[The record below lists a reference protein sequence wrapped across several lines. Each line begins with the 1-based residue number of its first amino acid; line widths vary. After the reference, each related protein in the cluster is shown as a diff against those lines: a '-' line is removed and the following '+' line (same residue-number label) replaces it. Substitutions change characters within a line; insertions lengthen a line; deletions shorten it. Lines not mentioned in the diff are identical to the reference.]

1 MCNVVV
7 LCNDVIM
14 RDSAKKSILNI
25 SLILPLHI
33 LQILINFVAKT
44 VFIRS
49 LGQDYLGINVLFGD
63 ITNLLS
69 LTELGLGSAIMF
81 ALYKPLNTKD
91 TRQISAIINYA
102 KNLFNK
108 IVIVIIII
116 GLLIIPSLK
125 YVVNSKIN
133 MESIIFYYILYLI
146 TVAVTYF
153 ATYKTTLITAD
164 EKTYIVKVYYTITN
178 VIRAVVQ
185 MFLLIK
191 TKNFMLYLLM
201 GILFNLLYNLMITIK
216 VNKDYPFLS
225 SKPRLNKKEKKE
237 LFINTKAV
245 FKHKIATLILNSTDN
260 ILISSII
267 STAVVGKYSGY
278 TTLCTTMIGL
288 MGNFYSGIVHTVGKL
303 NVNDNANEKHKVFNY
318 VHIFI
323 YLLAGI
329 SSVCFILLA
338 NDFINLWIGSEYIL
352 DDKILIAIVLNFYIT
367 IISYPVNIY
376 NQTTKL
382 FTKTQNIVILTAI
395 SNIVLSIFLGK
406 TLGLF
411 GILIATAIA
420 KLITCFWTDP
430 YILFKKY
437 FECKNKDC
445 ILYFLKV
452 FIEFIFVSLTVLL
465 LSNPLSQIKAET
477 WSALIIKGIISLIST
492 SIIFATTTLVNDD
505 YRKILVKIIR
515 RKKNG

>member
-1 MCNVVV
+1 
-7 LCNDVIM
+7 M

-44 VFIRS
+44 VFIKT

-81 ALYKPLNTKD
+81 SLYKPLNTNDK
-91 TRQISAIINYA
+91 RQISAIINYA

-108 IVIVIIII
+108 IVIVILVI
-116 GLLIIPSLK
+116 GLSIIPGLK
-125 YVVNSKIN
+125 YVVNSKID
-133 MESIIFYYILYLI
+133 MEAVIFYYILYLI

-164 EKTYIVKVYYTITN
+164 EKTYVVKIYYTIVN
-178 VIRAVVQ
+178 VVRAIVQ

-201 GILFNLLYNLMITIK
+201 GIIFNLLYNVMITLKI
-216 VNKDYPFLS
+216 NKDYPFLDK
-225 SKPRLNKKEKKE
+225 KPRLNKSERKE
-237 LFINTKAV
+237 LFANTKAV

-278 TTLCTTMIGL
+278 TTLCTTLIGL
-288 MGNFYSGIVHTVGKL
+288 MANFYNGIVHTVGKL
-303 NVNDNANEKHKVFNY
+303 NVNDSSNEKHRVFNY
-318 VHIFI
+318 VHIFM

-352 DDKILIAIVLNFYIT
+352 EDKILIAIVLNFYIT
-367 IISYPVNIY
+367 IICYPINIY
-376 NQTTKL
+376 SQTTKL
-382 FTKTQNIVILTAI
+382 FTKTQNIVILTAV
-395 SNIVLSIFLGK
+395 SNIVLSIVLGK
-406 TLGLF
+406 SLGLF
-411 GILIATAIA
+411 GILIATVIS

-437 FECKNKDC
+437 FNCSTREC
-445 ILYFLKV
+445 ILYFLKI
-452 FIEFIFVSLTVLL
+452 FIEFIFVSLIIVLL
-465 LSNPLSQIKAET
+465 AVPLSEIKAST
-477 WSALIIKGIISLIST
+477 WTDLIIKGIISLFST
-492 SIIFATTTLVNDD
+492 GVIFATTTLVNDD
-505 YRKILVKIIR
+505 YRKILVKILR
-515 RKKNG
+515 RKRK

>member
-1 MCNVVV
+1 
-7 LCNDVIM
+7 M
-14 RDSAKKSILNI
+14 RCPFCCA
-25 SLILPLHI
+25 H
-33 LQILINFVAKT
+33 
-44 VFIRS
+44 R
-49 LGQDYLGINVLFGD
+49 
-63 ITNLLS
+63 
-69 LTELGLGSAIMF
+69 AI
-81 ALYKPLNTKD
+81 YRYN
-91 TRQISAIINYA
+91 RRC
-102 KNLFNK
+102 
-108 IVIVIIII
+108 
-116 GLLIIPSLK
+116 LK
-125 YVVNSKIN
+125 
-133 MESIIFYYILYLI
+133 
-146 TVAVTYF
+146 
-153 ATYKTTLITAD
+153 
-164 EKTYIVKVYYTITN
+164 
-178 VIRAVVQ
+178 
-185 MFLLIK
+185 
-191 TKNFMLYLLM
+191 
-201 GILFNLLYNLMITIK
+201 
-216 VNKDYPFLS
+216 
-225 SKPRLNKKEKKE
+225 NKKEKKE